1 MCGTIGRGQSLCDLL
16 ARLTSIRALQPMC
29 RLVCIRSKRCF
40 HHTVCHC
47 LLRLPFGLQS
57 LETGKPLSKVINLQH
72 DSRHRQDG
80 AAVDSHTDATTART
94 AASRS
99 GKGRSSSGQAGPHR
113 SKAAVSR
120 QTRQGAAAPQQATA
134 TSKPSRR
141 AAASFMQRW
150 PRRRSVLSFLPTCCG
165 SGHRDP

>member
-40 HHTVCHC
+40 HHPVCHC

-80 AAVDSHTDATTART
+80 SAADSHTDATTART
-94 AASRS
+94 ADDRPRDQRLVAAARD
-99 GKGRSSSGQAGPHR
+99 A
-113 SKAAVSR
+113 AAVAK
-120 QTRQGAAAPQQATA
+120 QDHTA
-134 TSKPSRR
+134 QKQP
-141 AAASFMQRW
+141 
-150 PRRRSVLSFLPTCCG
+150 
-165 SGHRDP
+165 